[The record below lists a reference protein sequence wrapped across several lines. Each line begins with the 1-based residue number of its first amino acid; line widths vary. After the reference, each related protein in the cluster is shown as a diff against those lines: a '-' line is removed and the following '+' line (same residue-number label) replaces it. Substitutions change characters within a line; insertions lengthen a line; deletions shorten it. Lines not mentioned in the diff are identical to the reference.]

1 MKHTLCT
8 ILALLL
14 FVGVAYSQSLTHPS
28 AAMQVSSTTQGLL
41 PPQMT
46 QTQRDAISSPAAG
59 LVVYNTTT
67 NQLNNYDGTQ
77 WVVAGTQTPTFLI
90 DDDGDTQV
98 QVEESTDEDAIR
110 FDTAGAERMIIDENG
125 NVGIGTTAPRTN
137 LTVVGDR
144 IDPTGAL
151 TDGIMVITDDV
162 QASAV
167 GLYGAALSF
176 GQPDGNSTRRRAAI
190 SSVQVD
196 AGPAQAGLAF
206 FTYGAAGSQATDV
219 VSEKMR
225 ITHNGAVG
233 IGTTSPTQSL
243 HVNGSLRVEDDIY
256 DSNNEKGTAGQILSS
271 TATGIDWI
279 NGAALANINL
289 VGNSILSR
297 WSGAGSTGDT
307 EGTAANRFNQ
317 FIGYQSGNANTSGNY
332 NIAYGYQAL
341 HNNTTG
347 FDNVANGPL
356 SLFSNI
362 SGNRNVANGHK
373 SLFSNISGYY
383 NVANGFQALYN
394 NTEGYNNVANG
405 FQSLSSNTSGH
416 SNTANG
422 HQSLFSNTSGDFNI
436 GIGSEAGRYV
446 SDGSANQTSNYSI
459 YIGNDTRASASGN
472 TNEIVIGSSSRGIG
486 SNTVVL
492 GNDDVVT
499 TALKGNV
506 GIGTTNP
513 SQNLH
518 VSGSLRVEDDIYDSN
533 NEKGT
538 AGQILSST
546 ATGIDWIDASG
557 GAIADA
563 DGDTQIQ
570 VEESTDEDAI
580 RFDTRGGQRMLIAAS
595 GNVGIV
601 TSGPSQRLDV
611 NGSLRLRYNIY
622 DSNNEKGTAGQI
634 LSSTTT
640 GIEWADI
647 QDVGGGIS
655 SSEDA
660 DGDTKIQVE
669 EGTDDDTIRFDT
681 RGVERMV
688 IDRNGFVGINTSIDI
703 GPTREFSVNGQ
714 VNKPGGGSWENYSDK
729 RIKKNI
735 KDYTKGLAEILQI
748 RPVSY
753 QYNKKSP
760 FENKSGQPMVG
771 VIAQEIQEVL
781 PSTVKE
787 TKTEHFEDLLS
798 YDSSEVLY
806 TLINAVK
813 ELKAENDAL
822 RARVV
827 KLEQQ

>member
-233 IGTTSPTQSL
+233 IGTT
-243 HVNGSLRVEDDIY
+243 
-256 DSNNEKGTAGQILSS
+256 
-271 TATGIDWI
+271 
-279 NGAALANINL
+279 
-289 VGNSILSR
+289 
-297 WSGAGSTGDT
+297 
-307 EGTAANRFNQ
+307 
-317 FIGYQSGNANTSGNY
+317 
-332 NIAYGYQAL
+332 
-341 HNNTTG
+341 
-347 FDNVANGPL
+347 
-356 SLFSNI
+356 
-362 SGNRNVANGHK
+362 
-373 SLFSNISGYY
+373 
-383 NVANGFQALYN
+383 
-394 NTEGYNNVANG
+394 
-405 FQSLSSNTSGH
+405 
-416 SNTANG
+416 
-422 HQSLFSNTSGDFNI
+422 
-436 GIGSEAGRYV
+436 
-446 SDGSANQTSNYSI
+446 
-459 YIGNDTRASASGN
+459 
-472 TNEIVIGSSSRGIG
+472 
-486 SNTVVL
+486 
-492 GNDDVVT
+492 
-499 TALKGNV
+499 
-506 GIGTTNP
+506 NP

-595 GNVGIV
+595 GNVGIG

>member
-271 TATGIDWI
+271 T
-279 NGAALANINL
+279 
-289 VGNSILSR
+289 
-297 WSGAGSTGDT
+297 
-307 EGTAANRFNQ
+307 
-317 FIGYQSGNANTSGNY
+317 
-332 NIAYGYQAL
+332 
-341 HNNTTG
+341 
-347 FDNVANGPL
+347 
-356 SLFSNI
+356 
-362 SGNRNVANGHK
+362 
-373 SLFSNISGYY
+373 
-383 NVANGFQALYN
+383 
-394 NTEGYNNVANG
+394 
-405 FQSLSSNTSGH
+405 
-416 SNTANG
+416 
-422 HQSLFSNTSGDFNI
+422 
-436 GIGSEAGRYV
+436 
-446 SDGSANQTSNYSI
+446 
-459 YIGNDTRASASGN
+459 
-472 TNEIVIGSSSRGIG
+472 
-486 SNTVVL
+486 
-492 GNDDVVT
+492 
-499 TALKGNV
+499 
-506 GIGTTNP
+506 
-513 SQNLH
+513 
-518 VSGSLRVEDDIYDSN
+518 
-533 NEKGT
+533 
-538 AGQILSST
+538 
-546 ATGIDWIDASG
+546 
-557 GAIADA
+557 
-563 DGDTQIQ
+563 
-570 VEESTDEDAI
+570 
-580 RFDTRGGQRMLIAAS
+580 
-595 GNVGIV
+595 
-601 TSGPSQRLDV
+601 
-611 NGSLRLRYNIY
+611 
-622 DSNNEKGTAGQI
+622 
-634 LSSTTT
+634 TT

-660 DGDTKIQVE
+660 DGDTKIQAE